1 MNKKEKASPGKKR
14 TTQSKAKDPKLTPE
28 ELARLLAGAIDD
40 KKGERIEVLDL
51 RGLTIWADFFVIAS
65 GAVRIQ
71 IQAMAEEAILRGK
84 KAGHRHRS
92 VEGQE
97 DSDWILIDF
106 ADVVVHL
113 MTHESRDFYRL
124 EKLWGD
130 APKMNWKTETN
141 ETEKE

>member
-1 MNKKEKASPGKKR
+1 MEQKGDILENDRKKV
-14 TTQSKAKDPKLTPE
+14 SKAKSKKLGAE
-28 ELARLLAGAIDD
+28 DLAKQLAKSIDD

-51 RGLTIWADFFVIAS
+51 RGLTILADFFVIAS

-71 IQAMAEEAILRGK
+71 IQAMAEDAIRHAK
-84 KAGHRHRS
+84 KCGNKNKS
-92 VEGQE
+92 VEGLQ
-97 DSDWILIDF
+97 DSDWILIDI

-130 APKMNWKTETN
+130 APRISWNTETN

>member
-1 MNKKEKASPGKKR
+1 TAKR
-14 TTQSKAKDPKLTPE
+14 ERVDVETLAVALAK
-28 ELARLLAGAIDD
+28 AIDD

-65 GAVRIQ
+65 AAVRIQ
-71 IQAMAEEAILRGK
+71 IQAMAEETMRRAKEAGCK
-84 KAGHRHRS
+84 KQSA
-92 VEGQE
+92 EGLQ

-130 APKMNWKTETN
+130 APKISWNTETN

>member
-1 MNKKEKASPGKKR
+1 MGKEEEIGPE
-14 TTQSKAKDPKLTPE
+14 KDPTDSVNIDEPLDATDLAK
-28 ELARLLAGAIDD
+28 ELARAIDN
-40 KKGERIEVLDL
+40 KKGEKVEILDL
-51 RGLTIWADFFVIAS
+51 RELTVWADFFIIAS

-71 IQAMAEEAILRGK
+71 IQAMAEETIRRAK
-84 KAGHRHRS
+84 QCGHRNRS
-92 VEGQE
+92 AEGLQ

-106 ADVVVHL
+106 TDVVVHL

-130 APKMNWKTETN
+130 APRMSWNIETN

>member
-1 MNKKEKASPGKKR
+1 MEKEAKRNPGKV
-14 TTQSKAKDPKLTPE
+14 TAKKKKGASEDLAKL
-28 ELARLLAGAIDD
+28 LARAIDD
-40 KKGERIEVLDL
+40 KKGERIEILDL
-51 RGLTIWADFFVIAS
+51 RGLTIWSDFFVIAS

-71 IQAMAEEAILRGK
+71 IQAIAEEAIRQAK
-84 KAGHRHRS
+84 KSGVKTRS
-92 VEGQE
+92 VEGQQ

-130 APKMNWKTETN
+130 APKVVWNTETN